1 MERQKIAITIPADL
15 LAAIDAASSRRKVS
29 RSRFISLLLLEKM
42 EEERARDLRQAYDT
56 VFSDPQIQK
65 EQIETAAFFEAL
77 GDEGGQQW

>member
-1 MERQKIAITIPADL
+1 
-15 LAAIDAASSRRKVS
+15 
-29 RSRFISLLLLEKM
+29 M

-77 GDEGGQQW
+77 GDEGGQHW